1 MQHFQ
6 DVGYNH
12 TVANAT
18 RIQKIHRMEL
28 AQGMVVWIEGRHKCQ
43 NEFFCTEALY
53 CYCCVHG
60 LGWPLAISWRF
71 GFSGKGFHI
80 LNIVELRA
88 RAHFSKR
95 QLLESHLHIADYGLA
110 SLDGFQHLPSR
121 PACLVCHVGHVRG
134 LGS

>member
-1 MQHFQ
+1 MTEYDGCQELLSGTQ
-6 DVGYNH
+6 AWCGCAPCRVAVGNQLEIR
-12 TVANAT
+12 VF
-18 RIQKIHRMEL
+18 RK
-28 AQGMVVWIEGRHKCQ
+28 
-43 NEFFCTEALY
+43 
-53 CYCCVHG
+53 
-60 LGWPLAISWRF
+60 RF
-71 GFSGKGFHI
+71 PY

-88 RAHFSKR
+88 RAYFSKR